1 MNSGERNKSCLQ
13 RDWDGLR
20 RMNESSE
27 DKEGRIYH
35 ILGMA
40 NMVWLTHWNCVH
52 GGKEWLEMKLKY
64 LHKVSQIMK
73 NELIF

>member
-1 MNSGERNKSCLQ
+1 MNSGKRNKSCLQ
-13 RDWDGLR
+13 RDLDGLK

-52 GGKEWLEMKLKY
+52 AG
-64 LHKVSQIMK
+64 
-73 NELIF
+73 